1 MKTLRTPTIV
11 LLALWAAFVV
21 WVNGSAGQ
29 LPATVASHFNAA
41 GTPDG
46 WMSRQG
52 YLSFV
57 QIFGLGLPLAIVA
70 GFALSTRLPDWMVN
84 LPHKQFWLGP
94 GQRHETRLFLVRQSV
109 WLSCLT
115 LLLVAGAHGLTLLA
129 NESQPV
135 QLPMRLFWPLL
146 GGFLAAVAIWVLV
159 FVRHFYRPGVR
170 NCQ

>member
-1 MKTLRTPTIV
+1 MKSLRTPTIV

-21 WVNGSAGQ
+21 WVNGSAGR

-57 QIFGLGLPLAIVA
+57 QIFGLCLPLAIVA
-70 GFALSTRLPDWMVN
+70 VFVLCIFLPDWMVN
-84 LPHKQFWLGP
+84 LPNKQFWLGV
-94 GQRHETRLFLVRQSV
+94 GQRHKTRRFIVRRSL
-109 WLSCLT
+109 WLGCLA

-146 GGFLAAVAIWVLV
+146 GGFVAAVGAWLV
-159 FVRHFYRPGVR
+159 AFLIHFSRPSASDEL
-170 NCQ
+170 